1 MIVKALALREDG
13 TAVLPGYASALQLGY
28 AGNCG
33 LYAVKATLQGAWQG
47 LTVRVVWH
55 IPGGIAAPTTL
66 LQDQQCAVP
75 AEVTAAAGRGVA
87 TFEGTD
93 GHGVTWSAQMCPTLW
108 AQTAAPQT
116 VSHPN
121 PVRPHGTSSSGRH
134 TTLPPMRKSIPC
146 WMKFLT
152 KRKQERTKPWLATN

>member
-13 TAVLPGYASALQLGY
+13 AAVLPGYASALQLGY

-66 LQDQQCAVP
+66 LQDQQCAR
-75 AEVTAAAGRGVA
+75 RGDRRRRA
-87 TFEGTD
+87 RRGY
-93 GHGVTWSAQMCPTLW
+93 L
-108 AQTAAPQT
+108 
-116 VSHPN
+116 
-121 PVRPHGTSSSGRH
+121 
-134 TTLPPMRKSIPC
+134 
-146 WMKFLT
+146 
-152 KRKQERTKPWLATN
+152 